1 MRDMEPIK
9 DLFGNLNF
17 TELIVGGMVGAIITL
32 LLNRALSFFRMKRA
46 KYCIS
51 TYHQGQ
57 APAYHQGQ

>member
-57 APAYHQGQ
+57 